1 MGELVVPDQLTVE
14 VEPQVNVR
22 RKSGRLLGQT
32 VASGA
37 IKAYAPTVEKQ
48 RLLRLWKE
56 EVGRQ
61 FPQLVAAQLSAA
73 CGVTHMQARD
83 ASGRWTTVTDPEEMN
98 ARLNAGEQ
106 CYRLTAVAPSAPI
119 LKDIMDRLFGQ
130 PKQMID
136 VEVNALPS
144 GMTDAEL
151 AADLAGLLKRL
162 TTEPVVEE
170 ADVIETVAVDSPE
183 EPRDE

>member
-1 MGELVVPDQLTVE
+1 MNEIVLPTSASMQ
-14 VEPQVNVR
+14 VEPRVNVR
-22 RKSGRLLGQT
+22 RKTGRLIGQT

-48 RLLRLWKE
+48 RLLALWKE

-61 FPQLVAAQLSAA
+61 FPALVAAQLNAA
-73 CGVTHMQARD
+73 TGITHMQARD
-83 ASGRWTTVTDPEEMN
+83 QDGRWTTVTDPEEMN
-98 ARLNAGEQ
+98 ERLNAGEQ

-130 PKQMID
+130 SRQMID

-151 AADLAGLLKRL
+151 AADLAGLLQRL
-162 TTEPVVEE
+162 TTVPEE
-170 ADVIETVAVDSPE
+170 ADVIDMTVTT
-183 EPRDE
+183 DEHVTPKAL